1 LALTL
6 LAIWMSLG
14 PAPQSSGR
22 PLAGLG
28 LYGVFY
34 EHVPGFAGL
43 RVPARYAMIAAV
55 FLSIAAGY
63 GAAVLLRIAGSPFA
77 KAPASTPSRMAG
89 LIVFVALCVAFLIEA
104 TFAPMPVN
112 QTWGDGGIEPPARIE
127 RAANAPV
134 VYQHLA
140 EMPNATVITEFP
152 FGDPAWEL
160 RYVYYSTVHWKR
172 LVNGYSGGFPQGY
185 KVRVALLQRVA
196 ENPEE
201 AWQAL
206 RATGATHMIVHE
218 AAFPPGGAVAVKTW
232 LTNHAAIEIARF
244 GTDVLYTSAN
254 AY

>member
-1 LALTL
+1 
-6 LAIWMSLG
+6 
-14 PAPQSSGR
+14 
-22 PLAGLG
+22 
-28 LYGVFY
+28 
-34 EHVPGFAGL
+34 
-43 RVPARYAMIAAV
+43 MIAAV
-55 FLSIAAGY
+55 FLAVVAGY
-63 GAAVLLRIAGSPFA
+63 GAAALIRLARNTSAAAGSGVFA
-77 KAPASTPSRMAG
+77 G
-89 LIVFVALCVAFLIEA
+89 LCVAFLLEA
-104 TFAPMPVN
+104 AFAPMAVN
-112 QTWGDGGIEPPARIE
+112 QTWGTGGVPPPSRIEPAE
-127 RAANAPV
+127 HAPV

-140 EMPNATVITEFP
+140 DMANATVIAEFP

-185 KVRVALLQRVA
+185 NVRVALLQRVN
-196 ENPEE
+196 ENPEA

-218 AAFPPGGAVAVKTW
+218 AAFAPGGAEAVKTW